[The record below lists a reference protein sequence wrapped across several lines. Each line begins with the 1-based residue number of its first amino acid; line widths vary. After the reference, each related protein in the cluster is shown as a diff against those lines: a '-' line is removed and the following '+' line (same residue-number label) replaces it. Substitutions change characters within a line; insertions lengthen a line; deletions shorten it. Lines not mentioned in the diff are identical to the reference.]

1 MFPDE
6 TTNCFLINT
15 FSFNACKKK
24 DDELTFPFRNTPNV
38 TSVGLTTTQIRAW
51 QDSIVFTIGYNDG
64 DGDLGENKE
73 GIENLFIRDANTG
86 VTTGF
91 RIPQLAPDNSKIK
104 IQGNIEVVLRS
115 VGKLG
120 VGNENTSFFV
130 WVVDRAGNKSK
141 ETESNKIS
149 VTD

>member
-1 MFPDE
+1 MRIILAA
-6 TTNCFLINT
+6 TLILVLL
-15 FSFNACKKK
+15 NACKKK
-24 DDELTFPFRNTPNV
+24 EDEPAFGNTPNV
-38 TSVGLTTTQIRAW
+38 TSVELNTSSVRAW
-51 QDSIVFTIGYNDG
+51 QDSIVFTVRYNDG

-91 RIPQLAPDNSKIK
+91 RIPQLAPENNKIK
-104 IQGNIEVVLRS
+104 IQGSLEVVLRS

-120 VGNENTSFFV
+120 SGNENTSFFV

-141 ETESNKIS
+141 ETESSKITVS
-149 VTD
+149 D

>member
-1 MFPDE
+1 MKLLLASLFILVSL
-6 TTNCFLINT
+6 N
-15 FSFNACKKK
+15 SCKKK
-24 DDELTFPFRNTPNV
+24 DDEPAFPFGNTPHV
-38 TSVGLTTTQIRAW
+38 TSVSLPSTQVRAW
-51 QDSIVFTIGYNDG
+51 QDSLVFTIGYNDG

-91 RIPQLAPDNSKIK
+91 RIPQLAPENSKIK

-141 ETESNKIS
+141 EAESGRIVVS
-149 VTD
+149 D

>member
-1 MFPDE
+1 MKLQLASL
-6 TTNCFLINT
+6 LILVSLN
-15 FSFNACKKK
+15 SCKKK
-24 DDELTFPFRNTPNV
+24 DDEIAFPFGDTPHV
-38 TSVGLTTTQIRAW
+38 TSVGLTTTTVRAW

-73 GIENLFIRDANTG
+73 AIENLFIRDANTG

-91 RIPQLAPDNSKIK
+91 RIPQLAPENSKIK
-104 IQGNIEVVLRS
+104 IQGNIEVVHRS

>member
-1 MFPDE
+1 MRIILAA
-6 TTNCFLINT
+6 TLILVLL
-15 FSFNACKKK
+15 NACKKK
-24 DDELTFPFRNTPNV
+24 EDEPAFGNTPNV
-38 TSVGLTTTQIRAW
+38 TSVELNTSSVRAW
-51 QDSIVFTIGYNDG
+51 QDSIVFTVRYNDG

-91 RIPQLAPDNSKIK
+91 RIPQLAPENNKIK
-104 IQGNIEVVLRS
+104 IQGSLEVVLRS

-120 VGNENTSFFV
+120 SGNENTSFFV

-141 ETESNKIS
+141 ETESIKITVS
-149 VTD
+149 D